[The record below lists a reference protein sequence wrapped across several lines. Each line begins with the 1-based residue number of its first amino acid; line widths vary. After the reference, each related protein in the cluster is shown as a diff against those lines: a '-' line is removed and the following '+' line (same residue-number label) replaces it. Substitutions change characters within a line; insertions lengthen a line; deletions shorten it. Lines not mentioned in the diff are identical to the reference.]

1 MTTFTRGTVFKL
13 KALGIYQLI
22 FAITGLGVTMWV
34 MLQQGFQ
41 FPQITI
47 VFIVVT
53 LMYLFG
59 IYTGISCFQT
69 KEKCLWYS
77 SINQYL
83 QLASFSIAGYGFK
96 YVAGLSLNLGFDLT
110 TGFMIR
116 LKLEL
121 FSFWHIDFNSHSDV
135 ILVNLNIV
143 ALIVIL
149 LIDKIKKQMNQE
161 IEEELLTIGQELK

>member
-1 MTTFTRGTVFKL
+1 MTTLTSDTVFKL
-13 KALGIYQLI
+13 KALGIYQII
-22 FAITGLGVTMWV
+22 FAIIGLGVTLYF
-34 MLQQGFQ
+34 MLKEGFQ

-47 VFIVVT
+47 VFIVVI

-59 IYTGISCFQT
+59 IYSGISCFQT

-83 QLASFSIAGYGFK
+83 QLVSFSIAGYGFK

-110 TGFMIR
+110 TDFAIS
-116 LKLEL
+116 LKMEI
-121 FSFWHIDFNSHSDV
+121 FSLWHIDLNSHSDV

-143 ALIVIL
+143 ALVLIL
-149 LIDKIKKQMNQE
+149 LIDKMKKQMKQE
-161 IEEELLTIGQELK
+161 MEEELLTIGQEMN